1 MRSQVNAE
9 QVMTIGRNVLSMDE
23 YILAIHYFNL
33 AIKAKPYMAEPYYF
47 RGLAKLMLDDYK
59 GAEEDCSEA
68 ISRNKFITEAYKVR
82 GFARQRLDKDSLAL
96 LDYKQGLSYSPIDK
110 YFLYYKGSAET
121 TLKHYEAAD
130 STFSTLLRY
139 YPRFDGAYSE
149 RARLNLQRGDTVQ
162 AIDDLDTAIKLNKNE
177 TYPYL
182 MRAEVKA
189 AQHLWEEARDDMD
202 RTIELLPKETGL
214 YINRAYIRYN
224 ADDYFGAMSDY
235 NYALE
240 LEPDNMIA
248 RYNRALL
255 RYEIRDLYAAEEDF
269 TAVLK
274 QDPDNFHARY
284 SRALIDMELNRNKQA
299 VADLNLIAK
308 KYPKFHNVYYALS
321 QAYNN
326 MGNNAKAIEN
336 YNKANNLVRAYVDNP
351 HRNTLE
357 RPEIQAV
364 TTNTSGYERHEDETD
379 QEVMER
385 FNQLVTV
392 SSTQVASETAFKEGT
407 KGKLQD
413 RDMRIEPEPMYAISI
428 YDNLTELRNSNNY
441 FKELA
446 ALNKA
451 AYNGMKLYLTNN
463 PVTPT
468 DRDDIDELFN
478 IANSFSDDSSSRPVD
493 YLDKGVALFLLKD
506 YDAAV
511 KALDKS
517 LELKK
522 DFTVAYMLRG
532 YVKYMQ
538 GKMEERLLAENS
550 DDKDSDMKHQ
560 MAMASATASL
570 QSAMEDFDHA
580 IEYDPSLVY
589 AWFNRGC
596 IYYELEDFTSALSC
610 FSKALELNADFGEA
624 YFNRGLTYLRLGNK
638 NSGRSDLSKAGE
650 LGVMPSYNVLKKMM

>member
-9 QVMTIGRNVLSMDE
+9 QVMMIGRNVLSMDE

-33 AIKAKPYMAEPYYF
+33 AIKAKPYMAEPYYY
-47 RGLAKLMLDDYK
+47 RGLAKLMLDDFK

-68 ISRNKFITEAYKVR
+68 IDRNKFITEAYKVR

-96 LDYKQGLSYSPIDK
+96 LDYNQGLTYSPIDK
-110 YFLYYKGSAET
+110 YFLYYKGSAQT
-121 TLKHYEAAD
+121 TLKQYEGAD
-130 STFSTLLRY
+130 STFTALLRY

-149 RARLNLQRGDTVQ
+149 RARMNLQRGDTLK

-189 AQHLWEEARDDMD
+189 AQMQWGDARADMD
-202 RTIELLPKETGL
+202 RAIELLPKETGL

-224 ADDYFGAMSDY
+224 DDDYFGAMSDY

-255 RYEIRDLYAAEEDF
+255 RYEIRDLYAAQEDF
-269 TAVLK
+269 TAVLN
-274 QDPDNFHARY
+274 QQPDNFHARY
-284 SRALIDMELNRNKQA
+284 SRALINMEINRNKEA
-299 VADLNLIAK
+299 ITDLNLIAK

-326 MGNNAKAIEN
+326 LGNNAKAIEN

-357 RPEIQAV
+357 RPEIQSVA
-364 TTNTSGYERHEDETD
+364 TNTSGYERHEDESD

-392 SSTQVASETAFKEGT
+392 SSSQTASEAAFKDGT

-413 RDMRIEPEPMYAISI
+413 RDMRIELEPLYAISI

-446 ALNKA
+446 SLNKS

-468 DRDDIDELFN
+468 DRKDIDDLFN
-478 IANSFSDDSSSRPVD
+478 IANSFSDDSSSRPID

-506 YDAAV
+506 YDAAL

-538 GKMEERLLAENS
+538 GKFEERKIAES
-550 DDKDSDMKHQ
+550 TDEKDGDMKAQ
-560 MAMASATASL
+560 MAMASATAAL
-570 QSAMEDFDHA
+570 QAAMADFDMA
-580 IEYDPSLVY
+580 LEYDPSLVY
-589 AWFNRGC
+589 AWYNRGC

-610 FSKALELNADFGEA
+610 FSKALELNHDFGEA
-624 YFNRGLTYLRLGNK
+624 YFNRGLTYLSLGNK
-638 NSGRSDLSKAGE
+638 SAGRADLSKSGE
-650 LGVMPSYNVLKKMM
+650 LGVLPSYNVLKKMM